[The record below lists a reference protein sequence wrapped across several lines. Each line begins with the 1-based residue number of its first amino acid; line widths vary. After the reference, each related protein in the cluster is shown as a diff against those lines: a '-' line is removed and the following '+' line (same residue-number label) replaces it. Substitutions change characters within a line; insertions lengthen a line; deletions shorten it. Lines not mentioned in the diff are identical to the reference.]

1 MKLKALK
8 TGYSVKVGDREGLHF
23 TDQAERSA
31 DSYEIEIVPL
41 DSYFMSVVQIKNKRT
56 GRVAWTS
63 FSNVVYAEPMELE
76 AREVEGV
83 ESVSERSIEPVE
95 RKTRTRKPKADASE
109 TKVSF

>member
-31 DSYEIEIVPL
+31 DSYEIEILPL
-41 DSYFMSVVQIKNKRT
+41 DNYFMSVVQIKNKRT

-63 FSNVVYAEPMELE
+63 FSNVVYAEPMSLE
-76 AREVEGV
+76 AREVQGV
-83 ESVSERSIEPVE
+83 ESIGKPAIEPAK
-95 RKTRTRKPKADASE
+95 RATRTRKSKADAIDDE
-109 TKVSF
+109 VTF